1 MNINNKLSLKN
12 ILDEYDFR
20 PKKKLGQN
28 FLHDKNIIES
38 IIKEAK
44 IKGENILE
52 VGPGPAILTE
62 LMLMKGAN
70 LVLSIEKDESFEEK
84 LSEIKKKYEKR
95 FSYIFADILDYNFD
109 KNRINNFKIISN
121 LPYNISVPFILK
133 MNKEN
138 YRLIWKEMILMVQK
152 EVADRLLAVKG
163 AKNYGRISVIMGWKN
178 KIERIFNVK
187 PSSFIPKP
195 KVDSSLI
202 RITPLMK
209 YPNARHETLEKIIK
223 LSFSHKRKTIKNN
236 LDQLNIDTNNLLDL
250 AKINPSERAEN
261 IEIENFCRIA
271 NLYEKITS

>member
-70 LVLSIEKDESFEEK
+70 LVLSIEKDDSFEKK

-95 FSYIFADILDYNFD
+95 FTYIFADILDYNFD

-209 YPNARHETLEKIIK
+209 YPDARHETLEKIIK

-261 IEIENFCRIA
+261 IEIEDFCRIA

>member
-20 PKKKLGQN
+20 PKKRLGQN

-70 LVLSIEKDESFEEK
+70 LVLSIEKDDSFEKK

-152 EVADRLLAVKG
+152 EVADRLLAFKG

-209 YPNARHETLEKIIK
+209 YPDARHETLEKIIK

-261 IEIENFCRIA
+261 IEIEDFCRIA

>member
-202 RITPLMK
+202 RITPLKK

-261 IEIENFCRIA
+261 IEIEDFCRIA

>member
-70 LVLSIEKDESFEEK
+70 LVLSIEKDDSFEKK

-209 YPNARHETLEKIIK
+209 YPDARHETLEKIIK

-261 IEIENFCRIA
+261 IEIEDFCRIA

>member
-1 MNINNKLSLKN
+1 
-12 ILDEYDFR
+12 
-20 PKKKLGQN
+20 
-28 FLHDKNIIES
+28 
-38 IIKEAK
+38 
-44 IKGENILE
+44 
-52 VGPGPAILTE
+52 
-62 LMLMKGAN
+62 MLMKGAN

-209 YPNARHETLEKIIK
+209 YPDARHETLEKIIK

>member
-209 YPNARHETLEKIIK
+209 YPDARHETLEKIIK

-261 IEIENFCRIA
+261 IEIEDFCRIA

>member
-209 YPNARHETLEKIIK
+209 YPDARHETLEKIIK

-271 NLYEKITS
+271 NLNEKITS

>member
-209 YPNARHETLEKIIK
+209 YPDARHETLEKIIK

-261 IEIENFCRIA
+261 IEIEDFCRIS

>member
-209 YPNARHETLEKIIK
+209 YPDARHETLEKIIK

>member
-70 LVLSIEKDESFEEK
+70 LVLSIEKDDSFEKK

-163 AKNYGRISVIMGWKN
+163 VKNYGRISVIMGWKN

-261 IEIENFCRIA
+261 IEIEDFCRIA

>member
-95 FSYIFADILDYNFD
+95 FSYTFADILDYNFN
-109 KNRINNFKIISN
+109 KNRISNFKIISN

-209 YPNARHETLEKIIK
+209 YPDARHETLEKIIK

-261 IEIENFCRIA
+261 IEIEDFCRIA

>member
-163 AKNYGRISVIMGWKN
+163 VKNYGRISVIMGWKN

-209 YPNARHETLEKIIK
+209 YPDARHETLEKIIK

-261 IEIENFCRIA
+261 IEIEDFCRIA

>member
-95 FSYIFADILDYNFD
+95 FSYTFADILDYNFD
-109 KNRINNFKIISN
+109 KNRISNFKIISN

-209 YPNARHETLEKIIK
+209 YPDARHETLEKIIK

-261 IEIENFCRIA
+261 IEIEDFCRIA